1 MPGSDY
7 FRHVQIFFVDTNKN
21 IFRILDGAHIPSGGQ
36 TSAQAQLAN
45 EVSDTALSMFKYFSV
60 TLKYFQVGEP
70 KEYEYEYYD
79 DTPQESPFVNPHDP
93 NHQNVSSIVQH
104 LSSA

>member
-1 MPGSDY
+1 M
-7 FRHVQIFFVDTNKN
+7 
-21 IFRILDGAHIPSGGQ
+21 
-36 TSAQAQLAN
+36 
-45 EVSDTALSMFKYFSV
+45 KYFSV

-93 NHQNVSSIVQH
+93 NHQNVSSIYLV
-104 LSSA
+104 LV

>member
-1 MPGSDY
+1 M
-7 FRHVQIFFVDTNKN
+7 
-21 IFRILDGAHIPSGGQ
+21 
-36 TSAQAQLAN
+36 
-45 EVSDTALSMFKYFSV
+45 

-93 NHQNVSSIVQH
+93 NHQNVSSIYLVLVIEHPVQ
-104 LSSA
+104 LV